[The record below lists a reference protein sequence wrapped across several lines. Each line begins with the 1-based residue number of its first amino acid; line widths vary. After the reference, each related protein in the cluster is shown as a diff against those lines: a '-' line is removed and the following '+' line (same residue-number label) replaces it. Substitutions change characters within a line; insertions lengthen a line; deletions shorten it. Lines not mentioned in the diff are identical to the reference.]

1 MRHRISHEATKDH
14 AAHKDTSKD
23 RQEVP
28 YIHSHYRNHSAHM
41 ISIYTGLCTYPE
53 LTKDILRRQEQRPW
67 KPALQ
72 LHRPSR
78 GGERSISIPRRS
90 AHYAYA

>member
-14 AAHKDTSKD
+14 ATHKDTSED

-28 YIHSHYRNHSAHM
+28 YIHGHYRNHSANM
-41 ISIYTGLCTYPE
+41 ISSYTGLCTYPE
-53 LTKDILRRQEQRPW
+53 LTEDILRRQERHPW
-67 KPALQ
+67 KLALQ

-78 GGERSISIPRRS
+78 GGDCSVLNLRQS
-90 AHYAYA
+90 AHYACV